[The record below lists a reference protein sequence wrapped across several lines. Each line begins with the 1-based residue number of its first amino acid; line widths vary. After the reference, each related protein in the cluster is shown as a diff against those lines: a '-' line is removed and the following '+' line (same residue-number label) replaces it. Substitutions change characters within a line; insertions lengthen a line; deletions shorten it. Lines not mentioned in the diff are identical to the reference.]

1 MDTIRDKNVQSLDQ
15 ESKQKIDEMTQKIK
29 ELENQAE
36 DEGRQAIDLET
47 EKRIQDMQ

>member
-1 MDTIRDKNVQSLDQ
+1 MDTIRDQNMQSLDQ

-36 DEGRQAIDLET
+36 DEGR
-47 EKRIQDMQ
+47 